1 MIVIAAATS
10 DAGGTGGPGVA
21 LCLLAALGYA
31 GGVVTQKVALRRV
44 SSLQTIFLSCVF
56 AAIGCAWAAPS
67 LARGVEDASRSN
79 IAWVVYLGLFPTA
92 IGFVTWA
99 YALARTSAGRL
110 AATTYLVPA
119 ISILLGW
126 AFLGETPPRLA
137 FVGGAVCLFGVA
149 VARRRPPLSR

>member
-1 MIVIAAATS
+1 MV
-10 DAGGTGGPGVA
+10 
-21 LCLLAALGYA
+21 
-31 GGVVTQKVALRRV
+31 
-44 SSLQTIFLSCVF
+44 FLSCVV

-67 LARGVEDASRSN
+67 LVHGGESASASN
-79 IAWVVYLGLFPTA
+79 VAWVVYLGLFPTA

-126 AFLGETPPRLA
+126 AFLGETPAALA
-137 FVGGAVCLFGVA
+137 FAGGAVCLVGVA
-149 VARRRPPLSR
+149 VARRGS